1 MSKFKF
7 LPIVFPVLLFFINS
21 CGVSNEEKERVAAVT
36 CSVIEESIMLDASFR
51 VEKINDAR
59 EKLKLPP
66 FLDGDDEIQRSV
78 KFDTCKMLVLN
89 DENYT
94 KKTDMLEIDFN
105 IELKR
110 LAKEKAEREAEAERN
125 RLEKLAE
132 AERIRKE
139 RLMAEYEE
147 KKDEIS
153 KKADDICFNV
163 KYSEA
168 MWLVNSILGGNEA
181 SEEKKQKVLI
191 KPLLDE
197 GASEVIAKEIISAID
212 IWHVLNTKKE
222 EESLKGK
229 MLNCMY
235 DALPK
240 ECSSIPKIALE
251 QKYFPE
257 RLDELIKIQE
267 AADECSYYP

>member
-1 MSKFKF
+1 MSKLKL
-7 LPIVFPVLLFFINS
+7 LPVIFPVLLLSINS

-51 VEKINDAR
+51 VEKMNDAR

-66 FLDGDDEIQRSV
+66 FLDGDEEIQRSI

-89 DENYT
+89 DANY
-94 KKTDMLEIDFN
+94 KQKTDMLESDFN
-105 IELKR
+105 IELIR
-110 LAKEKAEREAEAERN
+110 LAKEKAEREAEAERK
-125 RLEKLAE
+125 RLEALAE
-132 AERIRKE
+132 AEKIRKE
-139 RLMAEYEE
+139 NLMAEYEE
-147 KKDEIS
+147 NKDEIS
-153 KKADDICFNV
+153 KKSDDICLSV
-163 KYSEA
+163 KYSDA
-168 MWLVNSILGGNEA
+168 MWAVQQVISGNVV
-181 SEEKKQKVLI
+181 SEDKKEKVLI

-197 GASEVIAKEIISAID
+197 GVSEVIAKEIIAAVD
-212 IWHVLNTKKE
+212 IWHILNKKKE
-222 EESLKGK
+222 EDSLKGK

-240 ECSSIPKIALE
+240 ECSTIPKIALE

>member
-1 MSKFKF
+1 MSKFK
-7 LPIVFPVLLFFINS
+7 LLTIIFPLLILFVNS

-36 CSVIEESIMLDASFR
+36 CSVIEESIMLNASFR
-51 VEKINDAR
+51 VEKMNDAR

-66 FLDGDDEIQRSV
+66 FLDGDDEIQRSI
-78 KFDTCKMLVLN
+78 KFDTCKMLVIN
-89 DENYT
+89 DENY
-94 KKTDMLEIDFN
+94 KQKTDILESEFN
-105 IELKR
+105 IELER
-110 LAKEKAEREAEAERN
+110 LAKEKAEREAEAKRK

-139 RLMAEYEE
+139 SLMAEYEE

-153 KKADDICFNV
+153 KKADDICFSV

-168 MWLVNSILGGNEA
+168 MWLINSYLGGNEA

-197 GASEVIAKEIISAID
+197 GVSEVIAKEIVSAVD
-212 IWHVLNTKKE
+212 IWHILDKKKE
-222 EESLKGK
+222 EDSLKGK

-251 QKYFPE
+251 QKFFPE